1 MKMKKLFKMLVLA
14 LLICISVQN
23 GSYAM
28 DEEYEYDPLLYNAAF
43 DAMTTVIYNKDGIL
57 VDPYD
62 GKPFKER
69 NTWVKFGDDKL
80 KYEDIANDQQ
90 KNYDYQAESLFYI
103 NWVDANGK
111 IDKSK
116 KYDDVN
122 NRRAYDITRFIIK
135 KNPANKKD
143 VIVIMKNTNTGEI
156 RKTVVPYGKKKERPL
171 DYGHYTIEKM
181 YQEGVDN
188 KEFKITPDR
197 SEITLNEQTRTNYDN
212 DIYLTVGEN
221 TEYKEEQKKKQEE
234 EKKKAEEEKK
244 KAEEEKKRA
253 EEEKKK
259 AEEEKKKSEE
269 KRQKEEQLK
278 KENEEKQRKYEEK
291 LAQQKLQQEQQKA
304 KQKHITIAVIVTSL
318 ILIGAGIVLYKKRK

>member
-1 MKMKKLFKMLVLA
+1 MKLKNLFKMIVLA
-14 LLICISVQN
+14 LLICISVQSS
-23 GSYAM
+23 SYAM
-28 DEEYEYDPLLYNAAF
+28 NGEYEYDGIQYEAAF
-43 DAMTTVIYNKDGIL
+43 DGMESVIYNKDGIL
-57 VDPYD
+57 VVTYD

-69 NTWVKFGDDKL
+69 NTWVKFGDGKL
-80 KYEDIANDQQ
+80 KYEDIANNQEL
-90 KNYDYQAESLFYI
+90 KDYYEIEAKFYI
-103 NWVDANGK
+103 NWVNANGK

-116 KYDDVN
+116 EYDDVI
-122 NRRAYDITRFIIK
+122 NRRAYDIMRFIIK

-197 SEITLNEQTRTNYDN
+197 SEITLNEQTRTHYDN
-212 DIYLTVGEN
+212 DIYLTVAEN
-221 TEYKEEQKKKQEE
+221 TEYKEEQKRKQEEEKRKKEE

-244 KAEEEKKRA
+244 KA
-253 EEEKKK
+253 
-259 AEEEKKKSEE
+259 EE

-304 KQKHITIAVIVTSL
+304 KQKRITIAVIVASV
-318 ILIGAGIVLYKKRK
+318 ILIAAGIVLYKKRR

>member
-1 MKMKKLFKMLVLA
+1 MKSKNLFKMLVLS
-14 LLICISVQN
+14 LLICLSVQVS
-23 GSYAM
+23 SYAM
-28 DEEYEYDPLLYNAAF
+28 DYPEYDGIQYGAAF

-69 NTWVKFGDDKL
+69 NTWVKFGDGKL

-90 KNYDYQAESLFYI
+90 KNYDYQAESLYYI

-116 KYDDVN
+116 KYDDVKD
-122 NRRAYDITRFIIK
+122 RRAYDIMRFIIK

-143 VIVIMKNTNTGEI
+143 VIVILKNTNTGET

-171 DYGHYTIEKM
+171 DYGHYVIEKM

-188 KEFKITPDR
+188 KEFEIIPDR
-197 SEITLNEQTRTNYDN
+197 SEITLNDYTRTNYDN
-212 DIYLTVGEN
+212 DIYLTVAEN
-221 TEYKEEQKKKQEE
+221 TEYKEEQKRKQEE
-234 EKKKAEEEKK
+234 EKKKKEEEQKRKEEEKK
-244 KAEEEKKRA
+244 KA
-253 EEEKKK
+253 
-259 AEEEKKKSEE
+259 EE
-269 KRQKEEQLK
+269 KRQKEEQLR

-304 KQKHITIAVIVTSL
+304 KQKRITIAVVVASV
-318 ILIGAGIVLYKKRK
+318 ILIAAGFVLYKKRR

>member
-1 MKMKKLFKMLVLA
+1 MLAIA
-14 LLICISVQN
+14 LLICLSVQVS
-23 GSYAM
+23 SYAM
-28 DEEYEYDPLLYNAAF
+28 YDPEYDGIEYEAAF

-69 NTWVKFGDDKL
+69 NTWVKFGDGKL
-80 KYEDIANDQQ
+80 KYEDIANNQEL
-90 KNYDYQAESLFYI
+90 KDYYEIEAKFYI
-103 NWVDANGK
+103 NWVDGNGK

-116 KYDDVN
+116 KYDDVKD
-122 NRRAYDITRFIIK
+122 RHFYDIMRFIIK

-143 VIVIMKNTNTGEI
+143 VIVILKNTNTGET

-171 DYGHYTIEKM
+171 DYGHYVIEKM

-188 KEFKITPDR
+188 KEFEIIPNR
-197 SEITLNEQTRTNYDN
+197 SEITLNDHTRTNYDN
-212 DIYLTVGEN
+212 DIYLTVAEN

-234 EKKKAEEEKK
+234 EKKKQEEEKKRQEEEKK
-244 KAEEEKKRA
+244 KA
-253 EEEKKK
+253 
-259 AEEEKKKSEE
+259 EE

-304 KQKHITIAVIVTSL
+304 KQKHITIAVIVASL

>member
-1 MKMKKLFKMLVLA
+1 MKLKNLFKMLAIA
-14 LLICISVQN
+14 LLICLSVQVS
-23 GSYAM
+23 SYAM
-28 DEEYEYDPLLYNAAF
+28 DYPEYDGIQYGAAF

-69 NTWVKFGDDKL
+69 NTWVKFGDGKL

-90 KNYDYQAESLFYI
+90 KNYDYQAESLYYI

-116 KYDDVN
+116 KYDDVKD
-122 NRRAYDITRFIIK
+122 RRAYDIMRFIIK

-143 VIVIMKNTNTGEI
+143 VIVILKNTNTGET

-171 DYGHYTIEKM
+171 DYGHYVIEKM

-188 KEFKITPDR
+188 KEFEIIPDR
-197 SEITLNEQTRTNYDN
+197 SEITLNDLTRTNYDN
-212 DIYLTVGEN
+212 DIYLTVAEN
-221 TEYKEEQKKKQEE
+221 KQYKEEQKKKQEE
-234 EKKKAEEEKK
+234 EKKKQEEAKK
-244 KAEEEKKRA
+244 RQEEEKKRA
-253 EEEKKK
+253 
-259 AEEEKKKSEE
+259 EE

-291 LAQQKLQQEQQKA
+291 LSQQKLQQEQQKS
-304 KQKHITIAVIVTSL
+304 KQKRITIAVVVSSV
-318 ILIGAGIVLYKKRK
+318 ILIAAGFVLYKKRI

>member
-1 MKMKKLFKMLVLA
+1 MLTVA
-14 LLICISVQN
+14 LLICFSVQVN
-23 GSYAM
+23 SYAM
-28 DEEYEYDPLLYNAAF
+28 DYPEYDGIQYGAAF

-69 NTWVKFGDDKL
+69 NTWVKFGDGKL

-90 KNYDYQAESLFYI
+90 KNYDYQAESLYYI

-116 KYDDVN
+116 KYDDVKD
-122 NRRAYDITRFIIK
+122 RRAYDIMRFIIK

-143 VIVIMKNTNTGEI
+143 VIVILKNTNTGET
-156 RKTVVPYGKKKERPL
+156 RKTVVPYGKKKERAL
-171 DYGHYTIEKM
+171 DYGHYVIEKM

-188 KEFKITPDR
+188 KEFEIIPDR
-197 SEITLNEQTRTNYDN
+197 SEITLNDYTRTNYDN
-212 DIYLTVGEN
+212 DIYLTVAEN
-221 TEYKEEQKKKQEE
+221 TEYKEEQKRKQEEEKRKKEE

-244 KAEEEKKRA
+244 KA
-253 EEEKKK
+253 
-259 AEEEKKKSEE
+259 EE

-304 KQKHITIAVIVTSL
+304 KQKRITIAVVVASV
-318 ILIGAGIVLYKKRK
+318 ILLAAGFVLYKKRR

>member
-1 MKMKKLFKMLVLA
+1 MLAIA
-14 LLICISVQN
+14 LLICSSAQVS
-23 GSYAM
+23 SYAM
-28 DEEYEYDPLLYNAAF
+28 DYPEYDGIQYGAAF

-69 NTWVKFGDDKL
+69 NTWVKFGDGKL
-80 KYEDIANDQQ
+80 KYEDIANVQQ
-90 KNYDYQAESLFYI
+90 KNYDYQAESLYYI

-116 KYDDVN
+116 KYDDVKD
-122 NRRAYDITRFIIK
+122 RRAYDIMRFIIK

-143 VIVIMKNTNTGEI
+143 VIVILKNTNTGET

-171 DYGHYTIEKM
+171 DYGHYVIEKM

-188 KEFKITPDR
+188 KEFEIIPDR
-197 SEITLNEQTRTNYDN
+197 SEITLNDLTRTNYDN
-212 DIYLTVGEN
+212 DIYLTVAEN
-221 TEYKEEQKKKQEE
+221 TEYKEEQKKKKEEEKKKQEEEKKRQEE
-234 EKKKAEEEKK
+234 EKKKA
-244 KAEEEKKRA
+244 
-253 EEEKKK
+253 
-259 AEEEKKKSEE
+259 EE

-304 KQKHITIAVIVTSL
+304 KRQRITIAVVVASV
-318 ILIGAGIVLYKKRK
+318 ILIAAGIVLYKKRK

>member
-1 MKMKKLFKMLVLA
+1 MLAVA
-14 LLICISVQN
+14 LLICFSVQSL
-23 GSYAM
+23 SYAM
-28 DEEYEYDPLLYNAAF
+28 NDPEYDGIEYNAAF

-62 GKPFKER
+62 GKPFTGR
-69 NTWVKFGDDKL
+69 NTWVKFGDGKL

-90 KNYDYQAESLFYI
+90 KNYDYQAESLYYI
-103 NWVDANGK
+103 NWVDGNGK

-122 NRRAYDITRFIIK
+122 DRRAYDIIRFIIK

-143 VIVIMKNTNTGEI
+143 VIVILKNTNTGETRRTI
-156 RKTVVPYGKKKERPL
+156 VPYGKKKERPL
-171 DYGHYTIEKM
+171 DYGHYVIEKM

-188 KEFKITPDR
+188 KEFEIIPDR

-212 DIYLTVGEN
+212 DIYLTVAEN
-221 TEYKEEQKKKQEE
+221 KEYKEEQKRKQEE
-234 EKKKAEEEKK
+234 EKKKKEEEQKRQEEEKK
-244 KAEEEKKRA
+244 KA
-253 EEEKKK
+253 
-259 AEEEKKKSEE
+259 EE

-278 KENEEKQRKYEEK
+278 KENEEKQKQYEEK

-304 KQKHITIAVIVTSL
+304 KRQRITIAVVVASV
-318 ILIGAGIVLYKKRK
+318 ILIAAGFVLYKKRR

>member
-1 MKMKKLFKMLVLA
+1 MKLKNLFKMLAIA
-14 LLICISVQN
+14 LLICLSAQVS
-23 GSYAM
+23 SYAM
-28 DEEYEYDPLLYNAAF
+28 YDPEYDGIEYNAAF
-43 DAMTTVIYNKDGIL
+43 DAMESVIYNKDGIL
-57 VDPYD
+57 VVTYD

-69 NTWVKFGDDKL
+69 NTWVKFGDGKL

-90 KNYDYQAESLFYI
+90 KYYDYQAESLYYI

-116 KYDDVN
+116 KYDDVKD
-122 NRRAYDITRFIIK
+122 RRAYDIMRFIIK

-143 VIVIMKNTNTGEI
+143 VIVILKNTNTGET

-171 DYGHYTIEKM
+171 DYGHYVIEKM

-188 KEFKITPDR
+188 KEFEIIPDR
-197 SEITLNEQTRTNYDN
+197 SEITLNDHTRTNYDN
-212 DIYLTVGEN
+212 DIYLTVAEN

-234 EKKKAEEEKK
+234 EKKRQEEEKK
-244 KAEEEKKRA
+244 KA
-253 EEEKKK
+253 
-259 AEEEKKKSEE
+259 EE

-304 KQKHITIAVIVTSL
+304 KRQRIIIAVVVASD
-318 ILIGAGIVLYKKRK
+318 ILIAAGIVLYKKRR

>member
-1 MKMKKLFKMLVLA
+1 MLAIA
-14 LLICISVQN
+14 LLICLSVQSS
-23 GSYAM
+23 SYAM
-28 DEEYEYDPLLYNAAF
+28 DYPEYDGIQYGAAF

-69 NTWVKFGDDKL
+69 NTWVKFGDGKL

-90 KNYDYQAESLFYI
+90 KNYDYQAESLYYI

-116 KYDDVN
+116 KYDDVKD
-122 NRRAYDITRFIIK
+122 RHFYDIMRFIIK

-143 VIVIMKNTNTGEI
+143 VIVIMKNTNTGET

-171 DYGHYTIEKM
+171 DYGHYVIEKM

-188 KEFKITPDR
+188 KEFEIIPDR
-197 SEITLNEQTRTNYDN
+197 SEITLNDYTRTNYDN
-212 DIYLTVGEN
+212 DIYLTVSEN

-234 EKKKAEEEKK
+234 EKKKQEEEKK
-244 KAEEEKKRA
+244 RQEEEKKRA
-253 EEEKKK
+253 
-259 AEEEKKKSEE
+259 EE

-278 KENEEKQRKYEEK
+278 KENKEKQRKYEEK

-304 KQKHITIAVIVTSL
+304 KQKRITIAIVVASV
-318 ILIGAGIVLYKKRK
+318 ILIAAGIVLYKKRK

>member
-1 MKMKKLFKMLVLA
+1 MKMKKLFKMLILA

-23 GSYAM
+23 GNYAM

-69 NTWVKFGDDKL
+69 NTWVKFGDGKL

-135 KNPANKKD
+135 KNSANKKD

-171 DYGHYTIEKM
+171 DYGHYIIEKI

-212 DIYLTVGEN
+212 DIYLTVAEN

-244 KAEEEKKRA
+244 KA
-253 EEEKKK
+253 
-259 AEEEKKKSEE
+259 EE

-304 KQKHITIAVIVTSL
+304 KRKRITIAVVVASV
-318 ILIGAGIVLYKKRK
+318 ILIAAGFVLYKKRR

>member
-1 MKMKKLFKMLVLA
+1 MKLKNLFKMLAIA
-14 LLICISVQN
+14 LLICLSVQVS
-23 GSYAM
+23 SYAM
-28 DEEYEYDPLLYNAAF
+28 DYPEYDGIQYGAAF

-69 NTWVKFGDDKL
+69 NTWVKFGDGKL

-90 KNYDYQAESLFYI
+90 KNYDYQAESLYYI

-116 KYDDVN
+116 KYDDVKD
-122 NRRAYDITRFIIK
+122 RRAYDIMRFIIK

-143 VIVIMKNTNTGEI
+143 VIVILKNTNTGET

-171 DYGHYTIEKM
+171 DYGHYVIEKM

-188 KEFKITPDR
+188 KEFEIIPDR
-197 SEITLNEQTRTNYDN
+197 SEITLNDYTRTNYDN
-212 DIYLTVGEN
+212 DIYLTVAEN
-221 TEYKEEQKKKQEE
+221 TEYKEEQKRKQEE
-234 EKKKAEEEKK
+234 EKKKKEEEQKRKEEEKK
-244 KAEEEKKRA
+244 KA
-253 EEEKKK
+253 
-259 AEEEKKKSEE
+259 EE
-269 KRQKEEQLK
+269 KRQKEEQLR

-304 KQKHITIAVIVTSL
+304 KQKRITIAVVVASV
-318 ILIGAGIVLYKKRK
+318 ILIAAGIVLYKKRK

>member
-1 MKMKKLFKMLVLA
+1 MKLKNLFKMLAIA
-14 LLICISVQN
+14 LLICSSAQVS
-23 GSYAM
+23 SYAM
-28 DEEYEYDPLLYNAAF
+28 DYPEYDGIQYGAAF

-69 NTWVKFGDDKL
+69 NTWVKFGDGKL

-90 KNYDYQAESLFYI
+90 KYYDYQAESLYYI

-143 VIVIMKNTNTGEI
+143 VIVILKNTNTGET

-171 DYGHYTIEKM
+171 DYGHYVIEKM

-188 KEFKITPDR
+188 KEFEIIPDR
-197 SEITLNEQTRTNYDN
+197 SEITLNDHTRTNYDN
-212 DIYLTVGEN
+212 DIYLTVAEN

-234 EKKKAEEEKK
+234 QKKKQEEEKKRQEEEKK
-244 KAEEEKKRA
+244 KA
-253 EEEKKK
+253 
-259 AEEEKKKSEE
+259 EE

-304 KQKHITIAVIVTSL
+304 KRQRIIIAVVVASD
-318 ILIGAGIVLYKKRK
+318 ILIAAGIVLYKKRR